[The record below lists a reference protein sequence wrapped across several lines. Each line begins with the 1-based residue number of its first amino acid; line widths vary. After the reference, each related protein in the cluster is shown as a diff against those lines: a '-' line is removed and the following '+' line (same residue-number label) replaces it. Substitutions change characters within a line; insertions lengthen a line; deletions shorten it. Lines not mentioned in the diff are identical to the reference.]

1 VPEKGATPAR
11 ANPHAQANTPPT
23 SHGANGGGR
32 RDEQEHPGCWE
43 RVCSALDGL
52 RQSVL
57 GFAGKLAKIAREDPR
72 RVAHALQVGLALTL
86 VSVLYYVAPLFRG
99 FGVSTLWAVLTVVVV
114 TEYTVGTYVGPD
126 YWAIST
132 VAGIKLIC
140 ANVLVILRLADRRR
154 LRILDLFNFYTPDL
168 CVLCMPTTTCA
179 DVLNV
184 SIWLCTRIMQNYMQ
198 VARWVKG

>member
-11 ANPHAQANTPPT
+11 ANPHAQTNTPPT

-114 TEYTVGTYVGPD
+114 TGVHRRYVRRSGLLGDKHGRWYQIDMRKRPRHPAPGRPSSSTYTRSV
-126 YWAIST
+126 
-132 VAGIKLIC
+132 
-140 ANVLVILRLADRRR
+140 
-154 LRILDLFNFYTPDL
+154 
-168 CVLCMPTTTCA
+168 
-179 DVLNV
+179 
-184 SIWLCTRIMQNYMQ
+184 
-198 VARWVKG
+198 